1 MFKKIAIAATLAI
14 LSSAAMA
21 ADRPHVYAG
30 GDIGSTKIEGLDSET
45 SYGAFVGYKFNQ
57 NFAVEGAIRSL
68 VDADINGADVSAT
81 QYAVSAL
88 GIIPVG
94 NGFEVF
100 GRLGLNNVDSKVRHP
115 LYREDNSETKVLYGA
130 GVGYKF
136 SETISGR
143 LEVQK
148 PHSDITNVS
157 AGIAFRF

>member
-30 GDIGSTKIEGLDSET
+30 GDIGSTKIEGFDSET
-45 SYGAFVGYKFNQ
+45 SFGGFVGYKFNQ

-68 VDADINGADVSAT
+68 VDAEIDGVDVTAT

-94 NGFEVF
+94 NGFDVF
-100 GRLGLNNVDSKVRHP
+100 GRLGINSLQSKVSVGNFR
-115 LYREDNSETKVLYGA
+115 DKDSETKVLYGA